1 MRLCVND
8 FVPGII
14 TWMWG
19 SREGSLKPGSRF
31 VVLADP
37 RIGNPVNLAGVRGPS
52 GVGTRE
58 AARMPPMKLEQLEA
72 FYAAEYP
79 KLVKILVLLDST
91 VEEAEDAAQK
101 AMADFAARSKTAN
114 AVTHPA
120 AYVQRAAINYFI
132 KERQRERER
141 LPRELRGG
149 HLVIEAYLDDHLT
162 AGEEQQYVEALLA
175 RLTQAQQEVI
185 RLVMDGWSAREIAE
199 KLGKSAENVRQ
210 HLKNGRDILK
220 VDPGIA
226 SLAPKKP
233 PDRAVPAPRG
243 ERPTSAT
250 PEPTKEEVQ

>member
-1 MRLCVND
+1 M
-8 FVPGII
+8 
-14 TWMWG
+14 
-19 SREGSLKPGSRF
+19 KPDSRF
-31 VVLADP
+31 AVLVDP
-37 RIGNPVNLAGVRGPS
+37 RIGNPVRLAGVRGAS
-52 GVGTRE
+52 GAGTQG

-91 VEEAEDAAQK
+91 VDEAEDAAQK
-101 AMADFAARSKTAN
+101 AMADFAARAKSAN
-114 AVTHPA
+114 APTHPA

-149 HLVIEAYLDDHLT
+149 HLVIEAHLDDRLT

-175 RLTQAQQEVI
+175 RLTQAQREVI

-220 VDPGIA
+220 LDPGIA
-226 SLAPKKP
+226 STAPKQP
-233 PDRAVPAPRG
+233 PDRIVPAPRG
-243 ERPTSAT
+243 PSSTSAT
-250 PEPTKEEVQ
+250 PEPNQNEEVQ